1 MPIKKTVAAAVAAAV
16 NAYMQDDEAALA
28 MMSLQQQ
35 QQIAHPPVLSF
46 SPWTM
51 AGRAA
56 SMDLRRAWQLRLA
69 R

>member
-1 MPIKKTVAAAVAAAV
+1 MPNKKTMVAAVAAAV
-16 NAYMQDDEAALA
+16 NAYIQDDEAALA

-35 QQIAHPPVLSF
+35 QIAQPPVLSF

>member
-1 MPIKKTVAAAVAAAV
+1 MPIKKTVVAAVAAAV

-28 MMSLQQQ
+28 MMSLQQP
-35 QQIAHPPVLSF
+35 QIAHPPVLAF

-56 SMDLRRAWQLRLA
+56 SMDLRRAWQLRMA

>member
-16 NAYMQDDEAALA
+16 NAYIQDDEAALA

-35 QQIAHPPVLSF
+35 QIPHPPVQSF